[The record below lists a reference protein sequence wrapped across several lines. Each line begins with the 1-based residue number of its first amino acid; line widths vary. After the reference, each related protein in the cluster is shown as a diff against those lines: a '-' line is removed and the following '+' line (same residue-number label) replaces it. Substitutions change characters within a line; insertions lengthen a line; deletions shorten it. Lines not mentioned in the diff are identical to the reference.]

1 MAAEK
6 TNGINNATAA
16 ASSSTPSASKPF
28 RPPQPKPGLQVT
40 PPSALRRMR
49 RSIGGTVAYL
59 ASWWRY

>member
-6 TNGINNATAA
+6 DNGANTMTEAA
-16 ASSSTPSASKPF
+16 ASPQKPF
-28 RPPQPKPGLQVT
+28 RPPQPKPGLRVT
-40 PPSALRRMR
+40 PPSALRRLR